1 MLKKLIIK
9 EKYNLLTK
17 NGMFE
22 VLNSSL
28 QLRYSLIPYF
38 YTQLYKATKF
48 GTVPIRPLAFE

>member
-1 MLKKLIIK
+1 ML
-9 EKYNLLTK
+9 
-17 NGMFE
+17 E

-48 GTVPIRPLAFE
+48 GTVPIRPLAFEYV